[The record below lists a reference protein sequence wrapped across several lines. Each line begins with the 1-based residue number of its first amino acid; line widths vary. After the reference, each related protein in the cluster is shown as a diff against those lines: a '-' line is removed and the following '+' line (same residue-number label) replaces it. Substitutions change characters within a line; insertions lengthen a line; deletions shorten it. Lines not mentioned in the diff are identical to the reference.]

1 MKNISGVFTPPPDAE
16 MITSPDEI
24 KTQYKYWRT
33 RQLYSTFIGYAV
45 FYFVRK
51 NIPLALPVMEK
62 VLGISKANLG
72 LFLTLH
78 DLLYGVSKFLN
89 GILGDRANPRYFM
102 PIGLFLSALMNILFG
117 LSAGL
122 YTMGVV
128 WMLNGWF
135 QGMGFPPCARILS
148 HWFSPKE
155 RGTKW
160 AIWNTSHQVGAALI
174 LVMAGYLAK
183 YYGWQSCF
191 FAPAVISIAVAIFLA
206 ERLRDTPGSLG
217 LPPVEVYTAPT
228 EEEFLLRL
236 RTGYLGVPFGKD
248 DGHGKSVEEESLIN
262 NEPDKIPFKEFLMKY
277 VFSNIYI
284 WIICFANFFVYVIRY
299 IFMNWAPTFLNE
311 MRGISLVQAGGMT
324 AGFEIAGLVGSLMA
338 GWLTDRYFKSRRGP
352 VCVIYMVFTLVT
364 IFLFWK
370 LPAGFP
376 VLDTVMLLLIG
387 FFIYGPQ
394 FLVAVMT
401 ADIATKRAAAT
412 AIGLTGFFGYM
423 SGIVSGWGLGW
434 IVDHYGWNGGFLL
447 LVICSVIATLL
458 FAFTWNVKGED

>member
-1 MKNISGVFTPPPDAE
+1 MKNFFHIFTPPPDAE
-16 MITSPDEI
+16 MITDPD
-24 KTQYKYWRT
+24 KVKSQYKYWRT

-51 NIPLALPVMEK
+51 NIPLALPVMENT
-62 VLGISKANLG
+62 LGISKASLG

-78 DLLYGVSKFLN
+78 DLLYGVAKFLN

-102 PIGLFLSALMNILFG
+102 AVGLLLSAIMNILFG
-117 LSAGL
+117 LSTGL

-148 HWFSPKE
+148 HWFGQKE

-160 AIWNTSHQVGAALI
+160 AIWNTSHQVGAAII
-174 LVMAGYLAK
+174 LVFAGYLAK

-191 FAPAVISIAVAIFLA
+191 FVPAVISIAVAIFLA

-228 EEEFLLRL
+228 DEEFLLRL
-236 RTGYLGVPFGKD
+236 RTGYLDVPFGKEETSEKKEP
-248 DGHGKSVEEESLIN
+248 GKEEDE
-262 NEPDKIPFKEFLMKY
+262 IPFKEFLMKY
-277 VFSNIYI
+277 VFSNVYI

-324 AGFEIAGLVGSLMA
+324 AGFEVAGLVGSLLA
-338 GWLTDRYFKSRRGP
+338 GWLTDRYFKSKRGP
-352 VCVIYMVFTLVT
+352 VCVIYMVFTVIA
-364 IFLFWK
+364 IFIFWK

-376 VLDTVMLLLIG
+376 WLDTLMLFLIG

-394 FLVAVMT
+394 FLVGIMT
-401 ADIATKRAAAT
+401 VDIATKRAAAT

-434 IVDHYGWNGGFLL
+434 VVDHYGWDGGFFL
-447 LVICSVIATLL
+447 LVLCSVIATLF